1 MELIQISENK
11 LKIMLSET
19 DMIKYALDGESADYS
34 KDETRRAFRH
44 MLSRVRQMSG
54 FDTRGERI
62 FVQMYPSKG
71 GGCEVFV
78 TKLGDRKGEYF
89 EVDTLSRTDVKK
101 QTGNAYGFNS
111 LENMLAVCRYLY
123 NCRSDCRHEG
133 KAFRDDRGNYF
144 LSLPAGCSFAHSEE
158 FSKQISPARLDAYIK
173 EHGRCLIEQ
182 GAVEILGK
190 L

>member
-19 DMIKYALDGESADYS
+19 DMIKYSLDGDEADYS
-34 KDETRRAFRH
+34 RDETRRAFRR
-44 MLSRVRQMSG
+44 MLSCVRQMSG

-62 FVQMYPSKG
+62 FVQMYPSRG

-78 TKLGDRKGEYF
+78 TKLGDRKGDFF
-89 EVDTLSRTDVKK
+89 EVDTLSRTDVKR
-101 QTGNAYGFNS
+101 QTGDAYGFDS
-111 LENMLAVCRYLY
+111 LENMLVVCRYLY
-123 NCRSDCRHEG
+123 SCRADCRGEG
-133 KAFRDDRGNYF
+133 KAYRDDRGNYY

-158 FSKQISPARLDAYIK
+158 FSKKISPARLDAYIT
-173 EHGRCLIEQ
+173 EHGRCLIEH

>member
-133 KAFRDDRGNYF
+133 KAFRDDRGNYY
-144 LSLPAGCSFAHSEE
+144 LALPAGCDFAHGEE

-173 EHGRCLIEQ
+173 EHGRCLIES
-182 GAVEILGK
+182 GAVEILGQ

>member
-62 FVQMYPSKG
+62 FVQMYPSRD

-133 KAFRDDRGNYF
+133 KAFRDDRGNYY
-144 LSLPAGCSFAHSEE
+144 LALPESCKFAHCEE

-173 EHGRCLIEQ
+173 EHGRCLIES
-182 GAVEILGK
+182 GAVEILGQ

>member
-19 DMIKYALDGESADYS
+19 DMVKYALDTDDTDYS
-34 KDETRRAFRH
+34 KDETRRAFRA
-44 MLSRVRQMSG
+44 MLLHARQLSG

-62 FVQMYPSKG
+62 FVQMYPSRD
-71 GGCEVFV
+71 GGCEIFV
-78 TKLGDRKGEYF
+78 TKLGDRKGEFF
-89 EVDTLSRTDVKK
+89 EVGTLAKTEVKR
-101 QTGNAYGFNS
+101 QTGDAYGFDS

-123 NCRSDCRHEG
+123 NCRAECRQEG
-133 KAFRDDRGNYF
+133 KAYRDDRGNYY
-144 LSLPAGCSFAHSEE
+144 LSLPAGCEFAHGEE
-158 FSKQISPARLDAYIK
+158 FSRKVSLAGLDAYIA
-173 EHGRCLIEQ
+173 EHGRCIIER

>member
-11 LKIMLSET
+11 LKIMLSEN
-19 DMIKYALDGESADYS
+19 DMIKYALDGDDTDYS
-34 KDETRRAFRH
+34 KDETRRAFRA
-44 MLSRVRQMSG
+44 MLSHARELSG

-62 FVQMYPSKG
+62 FVQMYPSR

-78 TKLGDRKGEYF
+78 TKLGDRKGEFF
-89 EVDTLSRTDVKK
+89 EVGTLSKTEVKR
-101 QTGNAYGFNS
+101 QTGDAYGFDS

-123 NCRSDCRHEG
+123 NCRAECRQEG
-133 KAFRDDRGNYF
+133 KAFCDDRGNFY
-144 LSLPAGCSFAHSEE
+144 LSLPAGCDFAHSAE
-158 FSKQISPARLDAYIK
+158 FSRKVNPASLDAYIT
-173 EHGRCLIEQ
+173 EHGRCIIER

>member
-19 DMIKYALDGESADYS
+19 DMIKYSLDGEDADYS
-34 KDETRRAFRH
+34 KDETRRAFRQ
-44 MLSRVRQMSG
+44 MLSYVRQMSG

-62 FVQMYPSKG
+62 FVQMYPSRG

-78 TKLGDRKGEYF
+78 TKLGDRKGDFF
-89 EVDTLSRTDVKK
+89 EMGTLSKTDVKR
-101 QTGNAYGFNS
+101 QTGNAYGFES
-111 LENMLAVCRYLY
+111 LEGMLAVCRYLY
-123 NCRSDCRHEG
+123 SCRADCRHEG
-133 KAFRDDRGNYF
+133 RAYRDDRGNYY
-144 LSLPAGCSFAHSEE
+144 LALPSHCEFAHCEE
-158 FSKQISPARLDAYIK
+158 FSKRISPARLDAYIT

-182 GAVEILGK
+182 GAVEILGR